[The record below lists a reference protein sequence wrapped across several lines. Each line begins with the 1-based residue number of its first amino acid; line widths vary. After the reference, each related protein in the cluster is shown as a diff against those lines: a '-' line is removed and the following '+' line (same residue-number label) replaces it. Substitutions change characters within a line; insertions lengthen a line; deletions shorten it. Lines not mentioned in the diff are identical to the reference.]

1 MIADLVVTVVI
12 YREGGHFQAICPEF
26 GVEATGQ
33 SSGDA
38 KEEVLAAVR
47 RHLDGIAFRGQL
59 ADYLAE
65 AGFVDIDI
73 TPTHEV
79 APGMHSAIVRARK
92 PRE

>member
-65 AGFVDIDI
+65 AGFVVDSGVLRAERRLV
-73 TPTHEV
+73 EV
-79 APGMHSAIVRARK
+79 DEGRVTIVF
-92 PRE
+92 

>member
-1 MIADLVVTVVI
+1 MIADLVVTVVV

-65 AGFVDIDI
+65 AGFVVDSGVLRAERRLV
-73 TPTHEV
+73 EV
-79 APGMHSAIVRARK
+79 DEGRVTIAF
-92 PRE
+92 

>member
-1 MIADLVVTVVI
+1 MIADLVVTIVV

-65 AGFVDIDI
+65 AGFVVDSGVLRAERRLV
-73 TPTHEV
+73 EV
-79 APGMHSAIVRARK
+79 DEGRVTIAF
-92 PRE
+92 

>member
-65 AGFVDIDI
+65 AGFVVDSGVLRAERRLV
-73 TPTHEV
+73 EV
-79 APGMHSAIVRARK
+79 DEGRVTIAF
-92 PRE
+92 